1 MLTSQD
7 IQRVN
12 KRKMEKVGGQHAQR
26 FLSDPK
32 LNEHKV
38 IGEKFTRKAFKS
50 LAVDLYK
57 SKLANNPMRE
67 AKAGVSSAAGADKEN
82 MPTIVSANER
92 SRFEGGTSGRQN
104 FAKAYLGATQEDGK

>member
-67 AKAGVSSAAGADKEN
+67 AKA
-82 MPTIVSANER
+82 
-92 SRFEGGTSGRQN
+92 
-104 FAKAYLGATQEDGK
+104 